1 MAHSGTTDATDVPA
15 AQYAAH
21 SQAWLPGADE
31 DALGSRGSEP
41 TPQEGASAPQR
52 PDSFEARGGLTAE
65 DLHRRRRLT
74 RAAEIQAV
82 LSGGT
87 RRRTPR
93 LEILWCSNDHG
104 HPRLG
109 VITPRFGRSAVAR
122 NQLRRRL
129 REHARRRLLPHL
141 HALDIVIRARP
152 PAYTAGLAD
161 LRHDLDQWRAGV
173 TP

>member
-1 MAHSGTTDATDVPA
+1 M
-15 AQYAAH
+15 
-21 SQAWLPGADE
+21 
-31 DALGSRGSEP
+31 
-41 TPQEGASAPQR
+41 
-52 PDSFEARGGLTAE
+52 TAE
-65 DLHRRRRLT
+65 DLPRRRRLT

-109 VITPRFGRSAVAR
+109 VITPRFGRTAVAR

-129 REHARRRLLPHL
+129 REQARRRLLPQL
-141 HALDIVIRARP
+141 PALDIVIRARP
-152 PAYTAGLAD
+152 PAYTAVLAD
-161 LRHDLDQWRAGV
+161 LTRDLEQWRAGIV
-173 TP
+173 P